1 MELIKKYIIVFLLVL
16 STYSA
21 WSQQDP
27 QFTQY
32 MYNTISVNPGYAG
45 SREMFSITGL
55 YRNQWVGIDG
65 APETFTLGIDTPLGK
80 NVGGGLS
87 IIQDQLGPSQETYVD
102 GNFSYTVHTDVDHKL
117 SFGLKAGIRFLNV
130 DFTKGNI
137 EDPTDSNLQNINSE
151 VLPTLG
157 AGIYYHTNKWY
168 VGFSVPNFLT
178 SNHYDEVQGSIA
190 AERLHYFLIAGYV
203 FDLNKSLKFK
213 PAVLA
218 KAVSG
223 APLSVDLSANFLIQE
238 KLTLGL
244 GYRWDDSVSGLLGF
258 QFTPGVFAGYA
269 YDYTTSDLNSYNSGT
284 HELMVRFDIFNNRR
298 IKSPRFF

>member
-1 MELIKKYIIVFLLVL
+1 M
-16 STYSA
+16 
-21 WSQQDP
+21 
-27 QFTQY
+27 
-32 MYNTISVNPGYAG
+32 
-45 SREMFSITGL
+45 
-55 YRNQWVGIDG
+55 
-65 APETFTLGIDTPLGK
+65 
-80 NVGGGLS
+80 
-87 IIQDQLGPSQETYVD
+87 
-102 GNFSYTVHTDVDHKL
+102 
-117 SFGLKAGIRFLNV
+117 
-130 DFTKGNI
+130 
-137 EDPTDSNLQNINSE
+137 
-151 VLPTLG
+151 
-157 AGIYYHTNKWY
+157 
-168 VGFSVPNFLT
+168 
-178 SNHYDEVQGSIA
+178 
-190 AERLHYFLIAGYV
+190 
-203 FDLNKSLKFK
+203 NKSLKFK